1 MKNIPAV
8 QLSSFI
14 HEILKVFRNHHFS
27 DLEEILNQIAN
38 ENLVISYPARRDEKS
53 LIPELESALEN
64 ISGEMEPFADYAASL
79 SNQVQ
84 WHEASRGVPEFF
96 EGGYSFSVIIG
107 DSGLVPSQNIRM
119 GLYLQNPNVDYPLH
133 AHEAEEYYLILSGR
147 GSWQVG
153 NLWFD
158 AVPGSVFHH
167 QPSEP
172 HRTITES
179 EPLLGLWMW
188 TGLIEG
194 RYWFSSHEDVNCPFK
209 LE

>member
-27 DLEEILNQIAN
+27 DLEEILNQIAT
-38 ENLVISYPARRDEKS
+38 ENLVISCPAGGDEKS
-53 LIPELESALEN
+53 LIPELESALDN
-64 ISGEMEPFADYAASL
+64 ISGEMEPFADHAASL

-107 DSGLVPSQNIRM
+107 DSGLVPLQNIRM

-133 AHEAEEYYLILSGR
+133 AYEAEEYYLILSGR

-172 HRTITES
+172 HRMITET

-194 RYWFSSHEDVNCPFK
+194 RYWFSSHEDVNCPLK

>member
-1 MKNIPAV
+1 
-8 QLSSFI
+8 
-14 HEILKVFRNHHFS
+14 
-27 DLEEILNQIAN
+27 
-38 ENLVISYPARRDEKS
+38 
-53 LIPELESALEN
+53 
-64 ISGEMEPFADYAASL
+64 
-79 SNQVQ
+79 
-84 WHEASRGVPEFF
+84 
-96 EGGYSFSVIIG
+96 
-107 DSGLVPSQNIRM
+107 M
-119 GLYLQNPNVDYPLH
+119 GIYLQNPNVNYPLH

-172 HRTITES
+172 HRMITES

-194 RYWFSSHEDVNCPFK
+194 RYWFSSYEDVNCPFK
-209 LE
+209 LMSLSTPIMGSTEDRIQLKKRSTSW